1 MMTKIIVTLATA
13 AVLLILDV
21 TGMLQG
27 SVGGSMTVFMVLM
40 IAALVVGIV
49 DAWSMRRGVLGW
61 IVSILVALVGAI
73 IGGLASGMVM
83 DTVLSLIRFEGRPG
97 QIFGIVGV
105 IITLTG
111 AWLALGLV
119 NRFR

>member
-73 IGGLASGMVM
+73 IGALASGMVM

-111 AWLALGLV
+111 SWLALGLV

>member
-111 AWLALGLV
+111 SWLGLV

>member
-111 AWLALGLV
+111 SWLALGLV